1 MKSKLSILSIFSLVV
16 INILYACV
24 SIFTKYAS
32 QAEFMSWS
40 YVCAIAGAM
49 GVMGLYAVLWQQ
61 ILKRVE
67 LSLAYMFKGTSIVFV
82 MLLAHVI
89 FGEQITWNNIIGAII
104 IILGIVLYAHSSKPI
119 ANHQSPYWSA
129 VLWPTRLTSRTV
141 HGVLTKTMP

>member
-1 MKSKLSILSIFSLVV
+1 MSLG
-16 INILYACV
+16 
-24 SIFTKYAS
+24 
-32 QAEFMSWS
+32 
-40 YVCAIAGAM
+40 YVWAVAGAI

-104 IILGIVLYAHSSKPI
+104 IILGIVLYAYSSKPI
-119 ANHQSPYWSA
+119 AEKQ
-129 VLWPTRLTSRTV
+129 
-141 HGVLTKTMP
+141 

>member
-1 MKSKLSILSIFSLVV
+1 MIKLNHILFLIL
-16 INILYACV
+16 INLLYACV

-32 QAEFMSWS
+32 QLEFMAWD
-40 YVCAIAGAM
+40 YVWAIAGAI

-61 ILKRVE
+61 LLKRIE

-104 IILGIVLYAHSSKPI
+104 IILGIVLYAYSSKPI
-119 ANHQSPYWSA
+119 ADRPLPIAEKQ
-129 VLWPTRLTSRTV
+129 
-141 HGVLTKTMP
+141 